1 MLVGEHYGYHSPIV
15 RGVLGR
21 AYDLH
26 PLTEGPVIVP
36 GTMSDTLCVAIT
48 LLGTLP
54 LNNLSLVIVLS
65 VFGFFEISDRW
76 GAL

>member
-1 MLVGEHYGYHSPIV
+1 MLVGEHYGYHSL
-15 RGVLGR
+15 VLGR

-65 VFGFFEISDRW
+65 VFWVF
-76 GAL
+76 LK